1 LPGGSAGV
9 AAAALSLPGV
19 GAISEL
25 SDPLTNVENS
35 STDLEWEGKGP
46 GEGVPLAVET
56 VGLDFVRTMKLQMAE
71 GRDFS
76 PEFAADSNAFIL
88 NEAAVAKIGYKNPIG
103 KWLSFWGKK
112 GKIIGVLKDFH
123 FQSLHDAIRPMILR
137 RDGYEAFSV
146 AVVRTRPGKTAEVLA
161 GLEKVC
167 KQLNPKFPFT
177 YQFPDE
183 EYAKLYKS
191 EQTTG
196 KLAVLFTVL
205 AVSISCL
212 GLLGLSMFASE
223 QRLKEV
229 GIRKVLGAG
238 SGSLLVLLSRELV
251 LLVGVA
257 FVIAAPLGRWV
268 MQYWRDQ
275 FAYQAPVPWWV
286 FVATGLLALLVS
298 LVTIGL
304 QVGRVVRANPT
315 EVLRSE

>member
-1 LPGGSAGV
+1 L
-9 AAAALSLPGV
+9 
-19 GAISEL
+19 
-25 SDPLTNVENS
+25 
-35 STDLEWEGKGP
+35 
-46 GEGVPLAVET
+46 
-56 VGLDFVRTMKLQMAE
+56 
-71 GRDFS
+71 
-76 PEFAADSNAFIL
+76 
-88 NEAAVAKIGYKNPIG
+88 
-103 KWLSFWGKK
+103 
-112 GKIIGVLKDFH
+112 
-123 FQSLHDAIRPMILR
+123 
-137 RDGYEAFSV
+137 
-146 AVVRTRPGKTAEVLA
+146 
-161 GLEKVC
+161 C

-229 GIRKVLGAG
+229 GIRKILGAG

-268 MQYWRDQ
+268 MQYWRD
-275 FAYQAPVPWWV
+275 
-286 FVATGLLALLVS
+286 
-298 LVTIGL
+298 
-304 QVGRVVRANPT
+304 
-315 EVLRSE
+315 